1 MLIVT
6 NAHKTWVDYG
16 SQTLMPMTAS
26 LLKSRIKVISAR
38 VYSPNGLLHAAPPHL
53 WKIKKFME
61 LHEMF
66 GIRTDL
72 VTNLIVV
79 GDSMHE
85 MNAG

>member
-1 MLIVT
+1 MIVT

-16 SQTLMPMTAS
+16 SQTLMPLTAV
-26 LLKSRIKVISAR
+26 LLKSRIRVLSAR
-38 VYSPNGLLHAAPPHL
+38 MYQPNGAVHAAPSHL
-53 WKIKKFME
+53 WKVKKFLE
-61 LHEMF
+61 LHDMF